1 MKNTFDFIIIGA
13 GSAGCVLAN
22 RLSADAAC
30 KVALIEAGDEPDVRL
45 APVPGAASHLRNT
58 RADWAFTTTPQ
69 RELFGRRIAYP
80 RGRVIGG
87 TSILNYMAYV
97 RGNAADYD
105 GWAQMGNT
113 GWSYDDVLP
122 YFRKAESNA
131 DFSDAWHGENGPLGV
146 ETNTQRHP
154 TCDLFLEAAMALGL
168 PSNPDFNGAQ
178 QAGCGYFQATIRN
191 GRRSSTAEAYL
202 DPVRHRP
209 NLTVLKNTHLLRIVI
224 EEGRAVGVE
233 VLAEGRNV
241 ETLRAEKE
249 IVLSAGAIGSPHIMM
264 MSGLGPADHLTDH
277 CIPVLCDLPAVGQNL
292 EDHLG
297 VGPVSARVSDPDA
310 VFGKVPDA
318 FEDALAEFKRTGGG
332 LLATHHLDVGAFYSV
347 DADTVSPQC
356 QVFMIPGIWEPSRID
371 GVPDRSKIILNGWP
385 TRSRSRGSV
394 TLCSSNPLD
403 PPVIDPNYLSDPDD
417 LRISVEMVKFHVQ
430 LLNSPAYGQ
439 IRAGKALP
447 EFLNDADIA
456 DHVRRNAS
464 TIWHP
469 SSTCRM
475 GSGEMS
481 VVGPDLSVHGI
492 DGLSIC
498 DASVMPTM
506 VSGNPNA
513 AIIMVAEKGADLIYQ
528 RSLK

>member
-1 MKNTFDFIIIGA
+1 MTETFNYIIIGA
-13 GSAGCVLAN
+13 GSAGCVLAH
-22 RLSADAAC
+22 RLSEDATC
-30 KVALIEAGDEPDVRL
+30 RVALIEAGDEPDARL

-69 RELFGRRIAYP
+69 RELFDRRIAYP

-113 GWSYDDVLP
+113 GWSYADVLP

-131 DFSDAWHGENGPLGV
+131 DFADAWHGQTGPLSV
-146 ETNTQRHP
+146 ETSQHRHP
-154 TCDLFLEAAMALGL
+154 TCDLFLEAAQALGL
-168 PSNPDFNGAQ
+168 PFNPDFNGAQ
-178 QAGCGYFQATIRN
+178 QAGCGYFQATTRN

-209 NLTVLKNTHLLRIVI
+209 NLKVLKNTHLLRIVV
-224 EEGRAVGVE
+224 EKTRAVGVE
-233 VLAEGRNV
+233 VLAEGRRL
-241 ETLRAEKE
+241 ETLHAEGE
-249 IVLSAGAIGSPHIMM
+249 IILSAGAIGSPQIMM
-264 MSGLGPADHLTDH
+264 LSGLGPADHLTAH
-277 CIPVLCDLPAVGQNL
+277 GVPVLCDLPAVGQNL

-297 VGPVSARVSDPDA
+297 VGPAIATVSDPDA
-310 VFGKVPDA
+310 VFGQLPDR
-318 FEDALAEFKRTGGG
+318 FEDALAEFERTGGG
-332 LLATHHLDVGAFYSV
+332 LLATHHLDVGGFYSV
-347 DADTVSPQC
+347 DAGTMSPQC
-356 QVFMIPGIWEPSRID
+356 QVFMLPGIWEPSRID
-371 GVPDRSKIILNGWP
+371 GVPDRSKIILYGWP

-394 TLCSSNPLD
+394 SLGSSNPLE

-417 LRISVEMVKFHVQ
+417 LRVSVEMVKFHIDV
-430 LLNSPAYGQ
+430 LNSPAYSPV
-439 IRAGKALP
+439 RAGKALP
-447 EFLNDADIA
+447 EFVADTDIA

-464 TIWHP
+464 TIWH
-469 SSTCRM
+469 STSTCRT

-481 VVGPDLSVHGI
+481 VVGPDLRVHGV
-492 DGLSIC
+492 DGLRIC

-513 AIIMVAEKGADLIYQ
+513 AIIMVAEKGAALVKQ
-528 RSLK
+528 